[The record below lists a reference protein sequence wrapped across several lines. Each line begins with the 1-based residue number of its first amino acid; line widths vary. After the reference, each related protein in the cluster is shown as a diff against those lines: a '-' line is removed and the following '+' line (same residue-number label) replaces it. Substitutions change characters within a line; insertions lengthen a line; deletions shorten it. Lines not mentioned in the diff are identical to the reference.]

1 MDDAVCLVI
10 FPEKGAALL
19 FFIQKFFDP
28 EAMHLG
34 HQKIKIPHSFRPLF
48 LGKIDIGIDVSED
61 LQQCI
66 MGCQIQAQAL
76 PHGQMFFTHV
86 HFLKN

>member
-1 MDDAVCLVI
+1 
-10 FPEKGAALL
+10 
-19 FFIQKFFDP
+19 
-28 EAMHLG
+28 
-34 HQKIKIPHSFRPLF
+34 
-48 LGKIDIGIDVSED
+48 
-61 LQQCI
+61 